1 MHFSVPA
8 TATVKIYL
16 LKPQIYRCK
25 PQNTKI
31 MTQER
36 NKYKNTAQCHLH
48 NSVIVIVIE
57 YGSRLDNL

>member
-8 TATVKIYL
+8 TATVRIYL
-16 LKPQIYRCK
+16 LKPQIYRCI

-36 NKYKNTAQCHLH
+36 NKYKNTTQGHHH

-57 YGSRLDNL
+57 YGSRLDNR